1 LILENKNK
9 PHRYL
14 LYIGQNYSFEILRP
28 LQQELRNLNIEVVWF
43 VSGNEVD
50 MSLFQSDEK
59 VFTLL
64 ADILKYN
71 PTVTLVPG
79 NEVLYFL
86 PGIKVQVFHGLESK
100 KKRRILLKGFYDL
113 YCTCGKAQTKR
124 FRQLASQHGYF
135 DVVETGWPKLD
146 SLYSAKPLAEYKSTT
161 KPIVLYAP
169 TFSAKLTSV
178 YALFSQFEL
187 LSQQDEYLILI
198 KFHPKIDSTCIAKYR
213 RICNE
218 NMQILETGSIAD
230 LLQTADVMVS
240 DTSSVISEFS
250 LLNKPVVTLNNVK
263 PEKHLFN
270 FSNPLDLI
278 KQLNL
283 AVHKLRS
290 GEEIVP
296 QGYLNDLD
304 PFRDGLSSKRV
315 VLAVEHI
322 LEKGKQNNGPKPI
335 NFFRKFKQRKKIN
348 YWEL

>member
-1 LILENKNK
+1 MGNEKK

-28 LQQELRNLNIEVVWF
+28 IQQELRDLSIEVAWF

-50 MSLFQSDEK
+50 LSLFQSDEK
-59 VFTLL
+59 VFISVI
-64 ADILKYN
+64 DVIRYK

-113 YCTCGKAQTKR
+113 YCTCGKVQTKR
-124 FRQLASQHGYF
+124 FRQLASKHGYF

-146 SLYSAKPLAEYKSTT
+146 ALYSTKPLVEYKRTI

-169 TFSAKLTSV
+169 TFSPKLTSA

-187 LSQQDEYLILI
+187 LSRQGGYFILI
-198 KFHPKIDSTCIAKYR
+198 KFHPKMDRACIAKYR

-218 NMQILETGSIAD
+218 NMQIVETNSITA
-230 LLQTADVMVS
+230 LLQTADIMVS
-240 DTSSVISEFS
+240 DTSSVVSEFS
-250 LLNKPVVTLNNVK
+250 LLNKPVVTLNNVQ
-263 PEKHLFN
+263 PEEHLFN

-278 KQLNL
+278 KQLLL
-283 AVHKLRS
+283 ATQKLKN

-296 QGYLNDLD
+296 QRYIRDIH
-304 PFRDGLSSKRV
+304 PFRDGMSAKRV
-315 VLAVEHI
+315 VLAAEYI
-322 LEKGKQNNGPKPI
+322 LENGKKNNGSKPI
-335 NFFRKFKQRKKIN
+335 NLFRKFKQRKKFN
-348 YWEL
+348 YWKF

>member
-1 LILENKNK
+1 MLENENK

-50 MSLFQSDEK
+50 VSLFQSDEK
-59 VFTLL
+59 VLISVIDVL
-64 ADILKYN
+64 RYN

-124 FRQLASQHGYF
+124 FRQLASKHGYF

-146 SLYSAKPLAEYKSTT
+146 SLYSARPLAEYKQAT

-169 TFSAKLTSV
+169 TFSEKLTSA

-187 LSQQDEYLILI
+187 LSQQDEYFILI
-198 KFHPKIDSTCIAKYR
+198 KFHPKMDPACIAKYR

-218 NMQILETGSIAD
+218 NMQIVETNSIAA

-240 DTSSVISEFS
+240 DTSSVVSEFS
-250 LLNKPVVTLNNVK
+250 LLNKPVVTLNNVQ
-263 PEKHLFN
+263 PEKHFFN
-270 FSNPLDLI
+270 FSNPFDLI
-278 KQLNL
+278 KQLEL
-283 AVHKLRS
+283 ATQKLRN

-296 QGYLNDLD
+296 QSYINDLHS
-304 PFRDGLSSKRV
+304 FRDGFSAKRV
-315 VLAVEHI
+315 ISAVEHI
-322 LEKGKQNNGPKPI
+322 LENGKQNNGPKPI
-335 NFFRKFKQRKKIN
+335 NFFRKFKQRKKFN
-348 YWEL
+348 YWEF

>member
-1 LILENKNK
+1 MILENENK

-28 LQQELRNLNIEVVWF
+28 LQQGLRNLNIEVVWF

-50 MSLFQSDEK
+50 VSLFQSDEK
-59 VFTLL
+59 VLISVIDVL
-64 ADILKYN
+64 RYN

-124 FRQLASQHGYF
+124 FRQLASKHGYF

-146 SLYSAKPLAEYKSTT
+146 SLYSARPLAEYKRAT

-187 LSQQDEYLILI
+187 LSQQDEYFILI
-198 KFHPKIDSTCIAKYR
+198 KFHPKMHPACIAKYR

-218 NMQILETGSIAD
+218 NMQIVETNSITA

-240 DTSSVISEFS
+240 DTSSAVSEFS
-250 LLNKPVVTLNNVK
+250 LLNKPVVTLNNVQ

-278 KQLNL
+278 KQLQL
-283 AVHKLRS
+283 ATQKLKN

-296 QGYLNDLD
+296 QSYINDLHS
-304 PFRDGLSSKRV
+304 FRDGLSAKRV
-315 VLAVEHI
+315 IAAVEHI
-322 LEKGKQNNGPKPI
+322 LENGKQNNGPKPF
-335 NFFRKFKQRKKIN
+335 NFFRKFKQRKKFN
-348 YWEL
+348 YWGF